1 MKFEVLTAVVLMI
14 HVGCHSVSA
23 GKLRI
28 LTSSSV
34 WSSLIIT
41 ILELLGSQHKLYYD
55 RSQSRGLPNNS
66 TSHPRRIVSYKSPLF
81 ACILTQI
88 TFTIFVVLDKVKPYK
103 FFERFSKFLGKIC
116 EKICHV
122 CQHGTCR
129 FPGNGLWLNST
140 RYIIITISRPSW
152 TLLTI
157 KTKQQIL

>member
-41 ILELLGSQHKLYYD
+41 ILELLGSQDKLYYD